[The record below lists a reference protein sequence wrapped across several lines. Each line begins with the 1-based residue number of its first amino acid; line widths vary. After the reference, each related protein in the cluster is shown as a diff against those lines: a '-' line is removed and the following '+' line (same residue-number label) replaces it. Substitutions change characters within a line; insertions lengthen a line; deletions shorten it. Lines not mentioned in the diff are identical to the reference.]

1 MNRAFC
7 RSRNLNTVLPIGLP
21 GHVAGRGI
29 AIDNGRLVAIP
40 VLFAVLPIGFYGHVA
55 GRGIA
60 LDDGRLVAIPVS
72 FVIFEM
78 CLAGNY
84 AGCLINDLLYPY
96 PYAH

>member
-21 GHVAGRGI
+21 GYVAG
-29 AIDNGRLVAIP
+29 
-40 VLFAVLPIGFYGHVA
+40 H
-55 GRGIA
+55 GIA

-96 PYAH
+96 P